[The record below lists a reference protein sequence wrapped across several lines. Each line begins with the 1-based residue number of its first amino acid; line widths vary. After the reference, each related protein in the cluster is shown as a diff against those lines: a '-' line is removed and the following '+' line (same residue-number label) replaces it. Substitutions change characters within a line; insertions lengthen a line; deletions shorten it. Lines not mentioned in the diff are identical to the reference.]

1 MVSVDFSTEYLMTI
15 HLTFGKVCELSASKI
30 NFMYSL
36 LHKST
41 ITLPLRADSDENEY
55 SCFEKG

>member
-1 MVSVDFSTEYLMTI
+1 MSLSD
-15 HLTFGKVCELSASKI
+15 GKI
-30 NFMYSL
+30 DFMYSL

-41 ITLPLRADSDENEY
+41 ITLFLRADSDENEY

>member
-1 MVSVDFSTEYLMTI
+1 MS
-15 HLTFGKVCELSASKI
+15 LSASKI

-55 SCFEKG
+55 SCFEKC